1 MPPFH
6 FLNEVFMSYPKNE
19 KVCLAYEY
27 DFAVDGG
34 AVGAI
39 PLRNVGINGLVSG
52 LSIVKATL
60 IVETAVASASG
71 AATIGYT
78 GQADAFF
85 VDIVGEVA
93 GAYSSDSALGGDQLR
108 ESAMDVES
116 ELALR
121 LTSSVAPLLTVTT
134 GALTA
139 GKFKVIFECIQE

>member
-1 MPPFH
+1 MP
-6 FLNEVFMSYPKNE
+6 YPLNE

-27 DFAVDGG
+27 DFAVDG
-34 AVGAI
+34 AATVA
-39 PLRNVGINGLVSG
+39 LRNVGVNGLKAG

-60 IVETAVASASG
+60 IVETAVASAAG

-85 VDIVGEVA
+85 IDVVASAA

-108 ESAMDVES
+108 QSATDIES

-121 LTSSVAPLLTVTT
+121 LTADIAPLLTVSGGTI
-134 GALTA
+134 TA
-139 GKFKVIFECIQE
+139 GKFKVVFECIQE

>member
-1 MPPFH
+1 MPYA
-6 FLNEVFMSYPKNE
+6 LNE

-39 PLRNVGINGLVSG
+39 TLRNVGVNGLKAG
-52 LSIVKATL
+52 LSVVKATL

-85 VDIVGEVA
+85 VDFVGEVA
-93 GAYSSDSALGGDQLR
+93 GAYSSMSALGGDQLR
-108 ESAMDVES
+108 LSATSVES

-121 LTSSVAPLLTVTT
+121 LTSDIAPLMTITT
-134 GALTA
+134 GAVTA
-139 GKFKVIFECIQE
+139 GKFKVVFECIQE

>member
-1 MPPFH
+1 MP
-6 FLNEVFMSYPKNE
+6 YPLNE

-39 PLRNVGINGLVSG
+39 TLRNVGVNGLKAG
-52 LSIVKATL
+52 LSVVKATL

-85 VDIVGEVA
+85 VDFVGEVA
-93 GAYSSDSALGGDQLR
+93 GAYSSMSALGGDQLR
-108 ESAMDVES
+108 ASATSVES

-121 LTSSVAPLLTVTT
+121 LTSDIAPLMTITT
-134 GALTA
+134 GAVTA
-139 GKFKVIFECIQE
+139 GKFKVVFECIQE